1 MILLYN
7 HADKTNNTQTIK
19 GNWQGQAGSLVQYQ
33 CGEIATDVFWGRGGG
48 IIRKMKCPERRCKK
62 RACDIGETGSGWII
76 VSLKCPNCGRVIK
89 VYWKPKGKR

>member
-1 MILLYN
+1 MY
-7 HADKTNNTQTIK
+7 
-19 GNWQGQAGSLVQYQ
+19 
-33 CGEIATDVFWGRGGG
+33 WGKGGG

-89 VYWKPKGKR
+89 VYW

>member
-1 MILLYN
+1 M
-7 HADKTNNTQTIK
+7 IK
-19 GNWQGQAGSLVQYQ
+19 GNRQGQAGSLVPYQ
-33 CGEIATDVFWGRGGG
+33 CGEIAADVFGEGRWYY
-48 IIRKMKCPERRCKK
+48 PENEMPGEAVQK

>member
-1 MILLYN
+1 MF
-7 HADKTNNTQTIK
+7 
-19 GNWQGQAGSLVQYQ
+19 GSLVPYQ
-33 CGEIATDVFWGRGGG
+33 CGEIAIDAFGGGG

>member
-1 MILLYN
+1 MGN
-7 HADKTNNTQTIK
+7 RGSRRKTDNKQMIK
-19 GNWQGQAGSLVQYQ
+19 GNRQGQAGSLVTYQ
-33 CGEIATDVFWGRGGG
+33 CGEIAIDVFWGRGGG
-48 IIRKMKCPERRCKK
+48 IIRKMKCPERWCKK

>member
-1 MILLYN
+1 MS
-7 HADKTNNTQTIK
+7 
-19 GNWQGQAGSLVQYQ
+19 GSLVTYQ
-33 CGEIATDVFWGRGGG
+33 CGEIAIDVFWGEEVVLSG
-48 IIRKMKCPERRCKK
+48 KWKCPERWCKK

>member
-1 MILLYN
+1 MRG
-7 HADKTNNTQTIK
+7 HKKKTNNAQTIK
-19 GNWQGQAGSLVQYQ
+19 GTKREVFMFGSLVPYQ

-76 VSLKCPNCGRVIK
+76 VSLKCPNCGRVVK
-89 VYWKPKGKR
+89 VYWKPNGKR

>member
-1 MILLYN
+1 MFMF
-7 HADKTNNTQTIK
+7 
-19 GNWQGQAGSLVQYQ
+19 GSLVPYQ
-33 CGEIATDVFWGRGGG
+33 CGEIAIDVFGGRGGG
-48 IIRKMKCPERRCKK
+48 IIRKMKCPEKWCKK